1 MDVCGV
7 CTHTCLTQHAAGCAR
22 LPLSSNLRTTP
33 LSHICPLPPVHL
45 PAVQRRAYHFL
56 PGCKPELARLH
67 LLHYQLP
74 PGLLDSERGKPGP
87 KKRE

>member
-1 MDVCGV
+1 MWRRVHPHLLDTAC
-7 CTHTCLTQHAAGCAR
+7 CR
-22 LPLSSNLRTTP
+22 LCKVAPLEQP
-33 LSHICPLPPVHL
+33 SHHPPFPHLPLPPVHL